1 MRYLFLPGLL
11 MLLSQ
16 YANSQETDSLFISSA
31 LLKLKNAKEYT
42 LKVADLMPSKNYN
55 YRPTEDE
62 MNFGEQLLHIAGNLA
77 WLSTSYLNSG
87 TNANSKIDN
96 KLKDKDSIR
105 KVLVRTYDNAINVL
119 MHFRPE
125 NLSDTVNFFAG
136 PMNKMQVIN
145 LINDHQTHHR
155 GQLLVYLRL
164 SGITPPKYIGW

>member
-62 MNFGEQLLHIAGNLA
+62 MNFV
-77 WLSTSYLNSG
+77 SSYFILQEILPG
-87 TNANSKIDN
+87 
-96 KLKDKDSIR
+96 
-105 KVLVRTYDNAINVL
+105 
-119 MHFRPE
+119 
-125 NLSDTVNFFAG
+125 
-136 PMNKMQVIN
+136 
-145 LINDHQTHHR
+145 
-155 GQLLVYLRL
+155 
-164 SGITPPKYIGW
+164 